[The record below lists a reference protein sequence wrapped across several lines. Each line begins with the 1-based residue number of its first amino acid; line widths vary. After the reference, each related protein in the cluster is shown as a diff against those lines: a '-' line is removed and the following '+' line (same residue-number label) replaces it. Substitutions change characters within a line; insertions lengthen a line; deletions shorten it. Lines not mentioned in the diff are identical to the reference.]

1 MLGNQWF
8 VKMMPFQGFIGFGGG
23 ATSLLSSGTGLTD
36 VDASGG
42 SKTTFGD
49 YSVLKITSPGN
60 FVLAASH
67 PEVACDV
74 LLVAGGGSGGV
85 DNAGGGG
92 GGGLI
97 DGPITITPG
106 TYPISIG
113 GGGAARPG
121 PTDDGAGTNGNPST
135 GFGWTAI
142 GGGSGGGWSGNPG
155 AHGGGSGGG
164 QGCSNGGCGPGA
176 GGGNQPNQS
185 GSPVPSRHGGDGGNA
200 VSYFG
205 AGGGGAGGNAGNSN
219 PSASSSGGNAYGPVT
234 PKYGPGIGYSNGML
248 AGGGTGGWDI
258 QNGKNS
264 TNTASNNGTPK
275 RTDESS
281 EPAAPSNG
289 GGGGHGGNHNDVTS
303 GAGGSGVCV
312 VRYVTNQ

>member
-1 MLGNQWF
+1 MFGNHWF
-8 VKMMPFQGFIGFGGG
+8 VKMMPFQGLSGFGGG
-23 ATSLLSSGTGLTD
+23 ATGFAMNTGGLKEVNGT
-36 VDASGG
+36 GG

-49 YSVLKITSPGN
+49 YSIHKFTSPGT
-60 FVLAASH
+60 FSFDSH
-67 PEVACDV
+67 DEIPVDI

-97 DGPITITPG
+97 DGPATLTSG
-106 TYPISIG
+106 SYPISIG
-113 GGGAARPG
+113 SGGAARPG
-121 PTDDGAGTNGNPST
+121 PTDDGAGSPGSNST
-135 GFGWTAI
+135 GFGWTAL
-142 GGGSGGGWSGNPG
+142 GGGRGGGWSQGTG
-155 AHGGGSGGG
+155 AASGGSGGG
-164 QGCSNGGCGPGA
+164 QSCSNGGCGPSA
-176 GGGNQPNQS
+176 GSATQPGQP
-185 GSPVPSRHGGDGGNA
+185 GSPSPSRHGGNGGSA

-219 PSASSSGGNAYGPVT
+219 PSASSSGGPAYGPVT

-258 QNGKNS
+258 HNGKNS
-264 TNTASNNGTPK
+264 TNSASNNGTPK
-275 RTDESS
+275 RTDQAG

-289 GGGGHGGNHNDVTS
+289 GGGGHGANHNDNTS

-312 VRYVTNQ
+312 VRYITKQ